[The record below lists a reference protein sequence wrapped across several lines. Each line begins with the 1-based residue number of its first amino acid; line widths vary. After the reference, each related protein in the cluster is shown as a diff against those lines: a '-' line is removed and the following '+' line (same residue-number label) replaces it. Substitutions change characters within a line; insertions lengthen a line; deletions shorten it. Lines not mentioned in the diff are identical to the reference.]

1 MRRIFIFFGVFILA
15 ITELHAQATLLV
27 GEKTITL
34 EENFSLSFV
43 IKSANASVETPTYK
57 FPELPGLRKLGVSR
71 SKATDIQNGESIYSF
86 TFSQYYQ
93 ASNTGTLL
101 VPTGEI
107 IVNQQ
112 SLKMEG
118 FALQVRASEQKE
130 EVVEENTAQIE
141 ELFKGQ
147 NSVFLALTSTQTQPF
162 VGQGFTLKFSLF
174 IPDDNSTRYSFD
186 RNEIQIPALIQK
198 IRPKNCWEESFGLQE
213 VKVSK
218 VVYKNKKYTEY
229 RFFQS
234 SYFALDAKA
243 IVIPSLNL
251 QLLKNT
257 EKVVF
262 RSKPLVISPK
272 ELPNHPLKGKV
283 PVGDFHL
290 EESVSKNTLVTGD
303 TVMYVSSVIG
313 DGNSILWESK
323 LLESDYFLNFSPIG
337 SQSSVFPYGD
347 KMLGNKT
354 EKMLIIP
361 SQPGKFALKSYFN
374 WIYFNTRTA
383 TYDTLHSGIVLTVSG
398 QPSDR
403 LLNTQSETM
412 LLYRDLEKL
421 AAEKVIGYRWM
432 DWRLIFNVL
441 LGLLILWLV
450 FLMIKAKK

>member
-1 MRRIFIFFGVFILA
+1 MRRIFFFFLGMFIA
-15 ITELHAQATLLV
+15 FQQVHGQASLLL
-27 GEKTITL
+27 GEKSFTL

-43 IKSANASVETPTYK
+43 IKSANATVEAPSYR

-71 SKATDIQNGESIYSF
+71 SKATDIQNGEPVYTF
-86 TFSQYYQ
+86 TYSQYYQ
-93 ASNTGTLL
+93 ASTTGSLL
-101 VPTGEI
+101 IPPAEV

-112 SLKMEG
+112 SLKTEG
-118 FALQVRASEQKE
+118 FALLVSPSEQKE
-130 EVVEENTAQIE
+130 EVVEESKAQIE
-141 ELFKGQ
+141 DLFKGQ
-147 NSVFLALTSTQTQPF
+147 TSVFLAVTSTQFQPF

-174 IPDDNSTRYSFD
+174 IPDDNATKYSFD
-186 RNEIQIPALIQK
+186 RNDIQIPALIQK
-198 IRPKNCWEESFGLQE
+198 LRPKNCWEESFGLQE

-234 SYFALDAKA
+234 SYFALDAKK
-243 IVIPSLNL
+243 ITIPSLSL

-262 RSKPLVISPK
+262 SSKPLVISPK

-283 PVGDFHL
+283 PVGDFRL
-290 EESVSKNTLVTGD
+290 EESLTRSQVKTGD
-303 TVMYVSSVIG
+303 SLIYVSSVVG
-313 DGNSILWESK
+313 DGNSILWEEK
-323 LLESDYFLNFSPIG
+323 LIESDYFLNFIPLG
-337 SQSSVFPYGD
+337 TQSSVYPYGD

-354 EKMLIIP
+354 EKILIIP

-374 WIYFNTRTA
+374 WIFFNTRTA
-383 TYDTLHSGIVLTVSG
+383 AYDTLRSAAVLDVSG

-412 LLYRDLEKL
+412 TLYRGLEKL
-421 AAEKVIGYRWM
+421 VADKIQGYRWT

-441 LGLLILWLV
+441 LGLIVVWLA
-450 FLMIKAKK
+450 FLLTKAKK

>member
-1 MRRIFIFFGVFILA
+1 
-15 ITELHAQATLLV
+15 
-27 GEKTITL
+27 
-34 EENFSLSFV
+34 
-43 IKSANASVETPTYK
+43 
-57 FPELPGLRKLGVSR
+57 
-71 SKATDIQNGESIYSF
+71 
-86 TFSQYYQ
+86 
-93 ASNTGTLL
+93 
-101 VPTGEI
+101 
-107 IVNQQ
+107 
-112 SLKMEG
+112 
-118 FALQVRASEQKE
+118 
-130 EVVEENTAQIE
+130 
-141 ELFKGQ
+141 
-147 NSVFLALTSTQTQPF
+147 
-162 VGQGFTLKFSLF
+162 
-174 IPDDNSTRYSFD
+174 
-186 RNEIQIPALIQK
+186 
-198 IRPKNCWEESFGLQE
+198 
-213 VKVSK
+213 
-218 VVYKNKKYTEY
+218 
-229 RFFQS
+229 
-234 SYFALDAKA
+234 
-243 IVIPSLNL
+243 
-251 QLLKNT
+251 
-257 EKVVF
+257 
-262 RSKPLVISPK
+262 VISPK

>member
-1 MRRIFIFFGVFILA
+1 MRRIFFFFLGMFIA
-15 ITELHAQATLLV
+15 FQQVHGQASLLL
-27 GEKTITL
+27 GEKSFTL

-43 IKSANASVETPTYK
+43 IKSANATVEAPSYR

-71 SKATDIQNGESIYSF
+71 SKATDIQNGEPVYTF
-86 TFSQYYQ
+86 TYSQYYQ
-93 ASNTGTLL
+93 ASTTGSLL
-101 VPTGEI
+101 IPPAEV

-112 SLKMEG
+112 SLKTEG
-118 FALQVRASEQKE
+118 FALLVSPSEQKE
-130 EVVEENTAQIE
+130 EVVEESKAQIE
-141 ELFKGQ
+141 DLFKGQ
-147 NSVFLALTSTQTQPF
+147 TSVFLAVTSTQFQPF

-174 IPDDNSTRYSFD
+174 IPDDNATKYSFD

-198 IRPKNCWEESFGLQE
+198 LRPKNCWEESFGLQE

-234 SYFALDAKA
+234 SYFALDAKK
-243 IVIPSLNL
+243 ITIPSLSL

-262 RSKPLVISPK
+262 SSKPLVISPK

-283 PVGDFHL
+283 PVGDFRL
-290 EESVSKNTLVTGD
+290 EESLTRSQVKTGD
-303 TVMYVSSVIG
+303 SLIYVSSVVG
-313 DGNSILWESK
+313 DGNSILWEEK
-323 LLESDYFLNFSPIG
+323 LIESDYFLNFIPLG
-337 SQSSVFPYGD
+337 TQSSVYPYGD

-354 EKMLIIP
+354 EKILIIP

-374 WIYFNTRTA
+374 WIFFNTRTA
-383 TYDTLHSGIVLTVSG
+383 AYDTLRSAAVLDVSG

-412 LLYRDLEKL
+412 TLYRGLEKL
-421 AAEKVIGYRWM
+421 VADKIQGYRWT

-441 LGLLILWLV
+441 LGLIVVWLA
-450 FLMIKAKK
+450 FLLTKVKK

>member
-71 SKATDIQNGESIYSF
+71 SKATDIQNGEPIYSF

-118 FALQVRASEQKE
+118 FALQVRASEQKD

-243 IVIPSLNL
+243 IVIPSLSL

>member
-1 MRRIFIFFGVFILA
+1 MRRIFLFFGVFLLA
-15 ITELHAQATLLV
+15 FTELRAQASLVV
-27 GEKTITL
+27 GEKAITL
-34 EENFSLSFV
+34 EENFAISFV
-43 IKSANASVETPTYK
+43 FKSANASVETPNYK

-71 SKATDIQNGESIYSF
+71 SKATDIQNGEPVYSF

-93 ASNTGTLL
+93 ASNPGTLL
-101 VPTGEI
+101 IPAAEI

-112 SLKMEG
+112 SLKMDG
-118 FALQVRASEQKE
+118 FALQVSASEQKE
-130 EVVEENTAQIE
+130 ELIEESKAQIE

-147 NSVFLALTSTQTQPF
+147 NSVFLALTSTQFQPF

-186 RNEIQIPALIQK
+186 RNDIQIPALIQR

-234 SYFALDAKA
+234 TYFALDAKK
-243 IVIPSLNL
+243 IVLPSVSL
-251 QLLKNT
+251 QMLKNT

-262 RSKPLVISPK
+262 SSKPIVISPK

-283 PVGDFHL
+283 PVGDFRL
-290 EESVSKNTLVTGD
+290 IETLSRDQVQTGD
-303 TVMYVSSVIG
+303 TVVYVSSVVG
-313 DGNSILWESK
+313 DGNGILWDSK
-323 LLESDYFLNFSPIG
+323 LIESDYFLNFFPVG
-337 SQSSVFPYGD
+337 TQSSVYPFGD

-354 EKMLIIP
+354 EKILIIP

-383 TYDTLHSGIVLTVSG
+383 TYDTLRSGMTLAVSG

-403 LLNTQSETM
+403 ILDTQSETM
-412 LLYRDLEKL
+412 LLYRGLEKL
-421 AAEKVIGYRWM
+421 ASDKVIGYRWI
-432 DWRLIFNVL
+432 DWKQIFNAL
-441 LGLLILWLV
+441 LGLVLLWLII
-450 FLMIKAKK
+450 LMMKAKK

>member
-1 MRRIFIFFGVFILA
+1 MRRIFLFFGVFLLA
-15 ITELHAQATLLV
+15 FTELRAQASLVV
-27 GEKTITL
+27 GEKAITL
-34 EENFSLSFV
+34 EENFAISFV
-43 IKSANASVETPTYK
+43 FKSANASVETPNYK

-71 SKATDIQNGESIYSF
+71 SKATDIQNGEPVYSF

-93 ASNTGTLL
+93 ASNPGTLL
-101 VPTGEI
+101 IPAAEI

-112 SLKMEG
+112 SLKMDG
-118 FALQVRASEQKE
+118 FALQVSASEQKE
-130 EVVEENTAQIE
+130 ELIEESKAQIE

-147 NSVFLALTSTQTQPF
+147 NSVFLALTSTQFQPF

-186 RNEIQIPALIQK
+186 RNDIQIPALIQR

-234 SYFALDAKA
+234 TYFALDAKK
-243 IVIPSLNL
+243 IVLPSVSL
-251 QLLKNT
+251 QMIKNT

-262 RSKPLVISPK
+262 SSKPIVISPK

-283 PVGDFHL
+283 PVGDFRL
-290 EESVSKNTLVTGD
+290 IETLSRDQVQTGD
-303 TVMYVSSVIG
+303 TVVYVSSVVG
-313 DGNSILWESK
+313 DGNGILWDSK
-323 LLESDYFLNFSPIG
+323 LIESDYFLNFFPVG
-337 SQSSVFPYGD
+337 TQSSVYPFGD

-354 EKMLIIP
+354 EKILIIP

-383 TYDTLHSGIVLTVSG
+383 TYDTLRSGMTLAVSG

-403 LLNTQSETM
+403 ILDTQSETM
-412 LLYRDLEKL
+412 LLYRGLEKL
-421 AAEKVIGYRWM
+421 ASDKVIGYRWI
-432 DWRLIFNVL
+432 DWKQIFNAL
-441 LGLLILWLV
+441 LGLVLLWLII
-450 FLMIKAKK
+450 LMIKAKK

>member
-1 MRRIFIFFGVFILA
+1 MRRIFCFFLLFFLTIQGVY
-15 ITELHAQATLLV
+15 AQATLLMT
-27 GEKTITL
+27 EKSITL
-34 EENFSLSFV
+34 EENFALSFV
-43 IKSANASVETPTYK
+43 IKSANQSVETPNYK

-71 SKATDIQNGESIYSF
+71 AKATDIQNGEPVYSF

-93 ASNTGTLL
+93 AVNPGTLL
-101 VPTGEI
+101 IPTAEVV
-107 IVNQQ
+107 VNQQ
-112 SLKMEG
+112 SLKVEG
-118 FALQVRASEQKE
+118 FALQVTASEQKE
-130 EVVEENTAQIE
+130 EVVEENKAQIE

-147 NSVFLALTSTQTQPF
+147 NSVFLALSSTQFQPY
-162 VGQGFTLKFSLF
+162 VGQGFSLKFSLF

-186 RNEIQIPALIQK
+186 RNDIQIPALIQK

-234 SYFALDAKA
+234 TYFALDAKK
-243 IVIPSLNL
+243 IFIPALSLY
-251 QLLKNT
+251 LLKNS
-257 EKVVF
+257 EKVTF
-262 RSKPLVISPK
+262 SSKPLVISPK

-290 EESVSKNTLVTGD
+290 EESVSRNTLVTGD
-303 TVMYVSSVIG
+303 SVIYLSSVIG

-323 LLESDYFLNFSPIG
+323 LTESDYFLNFLPLG

-354 EKMLIIP
+354 EKILIIP

-412 LLYRDLEKL
+412 LLYRGLEKL
-421 AAEKVIGYRWM
+421 TAEKVIGYRWM
-432 DWRLIFNVL
+432 DWRLIFNIL